1 MKDRATGALATSEN
15 NKSSAKKVKDMSIDE
30 NQTKDIK
37 AFSLRRFRVADG
49 NKLITIDLVRKF
61 FPIITLLIL
70 CTLFALRSPRFLSF
84 NNLMIVAQ
92 QAAVLM
98 TVAAGMT
105 FVIIAGSIDL
115 SVGSIAAL
123 TGLTAASLSDSMSVW
138 ALFPALVI
146 GLCCG
151 LFNGLLIAKCKIPS
165 FIATLGGMVIFRG
178 IVLYYTRGAP
188 VRIDDE
194 IFLHVFS
201 ARSFGVPHS
210 AIITVIV
217 AVIAVL
223 FLDVAVIGREV
234 KAIGGGER
242 VAQLTGINIDRTKIF
257 VFALTGILCG
267 VAGVLQSARSMAA
280 TSQLGESLEMDA
292 IASVVVGGTPLSGGI
307 GAIHGTVL
315 GVLIITILANGMN
328 MMGVDPYIQNIVKG
342 FVLIAAVFISL
353 DRKKIGIIK

>member
-1 MKDRATGALATSEN
+1 
-15 NKSSAKKVKDMSIDE
+15 MSMNE
-30 NQTKDIK
+30 PETKDIK
-37 AFSLRRFRVADG
+37 AYSMRRFRSRDG
-49 NKLITIDLVRKF
+49 GSTITIEFVRKF
-61 FPIITLLIL
+61 FPILTLIL
-70 CTLFALRSPRFLSF
+70 LCLLFSFRSARFLTF
-84 NNLMIVAQ
+84 NNFMIIAQ

-123 TGLTAASLSDSMSVW
+123 SGLTAAAFSERLGVW
-138 ALFPALVI
+138 ALLPGLLV
-146 GLCCG
+146 GLLCG
-151 LFNGLLIAKCKIPS
+151 LFNGVLITKGKIPS

-188 VRIDDE
+188 VRIDE
-194 IFLHVFS
+194 ETFLFVFS
-201 ARSFGVPHS
+201 ARSFGIPHS
-210 AIITVIV
+210 AVITVIA
-217 AVIAVL
+217 AVIAAIL
-223 FLDVAVIGREV
+223 LDAAVIGREV

-242 VAQLTGINIDRTKIF
+242 VAQLTGINITRTKIF

-328 MMGVDPYIQNIVKG
+328 MMGVDPYLQNIVKG

>member
-1 MKDRATGALATSEN
+1 M
-15 NKSSAKKVKDMSIDE
+15 
-30 NQTKDIK
+30 NQNETKDIK
-37 AFSLRRFRVADG
+37 AYSMRRFRSQDG
-49 NKLITIDLVRKF
+49 KDLISIELVRKF
-61 FPIITLLIL
+61 FPILTLVTL
-70 CTLFALRSPRFLSF
+70 CVLFALRSPRFLTF
-84 NNLMIVAQ
+84 NNVMIIAQ

-98 TVAAGMT
+98 TVSSGMT

-123 TGLTAASLSDSMSVW
+123 SGLTAAALSDSMGVW
-138 ALFPALVI
+138 ALIPALVV
-146 GLCCG
+146 GLGCG
-151 LFNGLLIAKCKIPS
+151 LFNGVLITKGKIPS

-188 VRIDDE
+188 VRIDNE
-194 IFLHVFS
+194 TFLYVFS
-201 ARSFGVPHS
+201 ARSFGIPHS
-210 AIITVIV
+210 AIITMI
-217 AVIAVL
+217 AAAIAAVL
-223 FLDVAVIGREV
+223 LGMAVIGREV

-242 VAQLTGINIDRTKIF
+242 VAQLTGINIIRTKIF

-307 GAIHGTVL
+307 GSIRGTIL

-328 MMGVDPYIQNIVKG
+328 MMGVDPYLQNIVKG

-353 DRKKIGIIK
+353 GRKKIGIIK